1 MNQNNQFTTYSDISV
16 WTALVTPMLA
26 DGAIDFPTLQI
37 LAKNQADAGNGI
49 VLLGSTGEGLA
60 LTADEQFSVVES
72 VCQLLLSTPIMVAVG
87 GYNLAAQL
95 TWVKRCNS
103 LNVAAYLLATPMYAK
118 PGAVGLTQW
127 FNALFEQSDF
137 PCMVYNVPSRSGV
150 NIPLSTMAAIQEHP
164 NCWAMKEAS
173 GDLNTFLAYK
183 KQCPEIALFSGE
195 DAMMPYLAGAGVKG
209 LVSVASNVW
218 PEATNHYVNLS
229 LSGHHQGLFP
239 VWQNA
244 IDALFQVA
252 NPIPLKVLMQHKSMI
267 RHASLRA
274 PLTEQEIPKNHNLL
288 MIDETINQWHVDSE
302 NQQFISQNKSAIGVN

>member
-1 MNQNNQFTTYSDISV
+1 MNQNNQFTTYSDITV
-16 WTALVTPMLA
+16 WTALVTPMLS
-26 DGAIDFPTLQI
+26 DGAVDFPTLQI
-37 LAKNQADAGNGI
+37 LAKNQENAGNGI

-72 VCQLLLSTPIMVAVG
+72 VCQLSLTTPIMVAVG

-95 TWVKRCNS
+95 AWIKRCNL
-103 LNVAAYLLATPMYAK
+103 LNIAAYLLATPMYAK

-127 FNALFEQSDF
+127 FYALFEQSDL

-150 NIPLSTMAAIQEHP
+150 DIPLATMEAIQDHP

-183 KQCPEIALFSGE
+183 KQCPEVALFSGE

-209 LVSVASNVW
+209 LVSVAGNVW

-229 LSGHHQGLFP
+229 LSGQHQGLFP

-244 IDALFQVA
+244 IEALFQVA
-252 NPIPLKVLMQHKSMI
+252 NPIPLKVLMQQKSMI
-267 RHASLRA
+267 KHASLRA

-288 MIDETINQWHVDSE
+288 MVDQTISQWLVDSK
-302 NQQFISQNKSAIGVN
+302 NQLDLPMTKS